1 MTELQP
7 EDVAAVVVLYRPE
20 ADTVFN
26 LSEYASDFGHVW
38 AIDNS
43 EEPDA
48 RVVAAISA
56 IPTVECVPMHR
67 NSGLGTA
74 LNAGVARARD
84 AGFAWVVTLDQ
95 DSSPAARMLFELS
108 RCACSCLETRELGL
122 VSPVLKLENGPEET
136 GYDGCREVLTTI
148 TSGSL
153 VSVAAWEKV
162 AGFDEGLFIDQVDHD
177 FCLRLHSAGLAVLE
191 CGSAV
196 LAHRMG
202 EMRQRRLLGPVYVS
216 NHSAL
221 RRYYITRN
229 RFAVSQR
236 FRAEF
241 PGFRAREMSAQRN
254 ELMKVVLLED
264 HKVAKLLMSWR
275 GYRDYRR
282 GITGPYAAPQ
292 RRRAG
297 V

>member
-1 MTELQP
+1 MTALQP
-7 EDVAAVVVLYRPE
+7 EDVAAVVVLYRPG

-26 LSEYASDFGHVW
+26 LSGYSRDFGRVW

-48 RVVAAISA
+48 QIVAAVSA
-56 IPTVECVPMHR
+56 IPKVEYASMHG

-74 LNAGVARARD
+74 LNAGIALAKD

-95 DSSPAARMLFELS
+95 DSWPAAHMLFELS
-108 RCACSCLETRELGL
+108 HCASSCSETGRIGI
-122 VSPVLKLENGPEET
+122 VSPVLRLENGPEEA
-136 GYDGCREVLTTI
+136 GYEGCRDALTTI

-162 AGFDEGLFIDQVDHD
+162 GGFDEDLFIDQVDHE
-177 FCLRLHSAGLAVLE
+177 FCLRLHAAGLAVRE
-191 CGSAV
+191 CGSAF

-236 FRAEF
+236 FGAQFPEF
-241 PGFRAREMSAQRN
+241 RTREISAQRH

-264 HKVAKLLMSWR
+264 HKLAKLLMSWR
-275 GYRDYRR
+275 GYRDFRR
-282 GITGPYAAPQ
+282 GVSGPYS
-292 RRRAG
+292 G
-297 V
+297 TSTS